1 MDLVGASASDAQ
13 LVAAARSGDSGAFG
27 RLVAPYVHELH
38 THCYR
43 MLGSVHDADDA
54 VQETLTRAWRAL
66 DRFEERG
73 ALRAWLYRIA
83 TNRCLTAIERRSRRE
98 LPTDLQSGN
107 APIAERAWL
116 EPYPDSRLEWMREL
130 APETRAVARES
141 VELAFV
147 AALQHLSG
155 RLRAVLL
162 LREVLGFSARE
173 VATLLQTTVAGVN
186 SALQRSRA
194 AMTDRIADAPQR
206 ATLTAA
212 GEESVRALARR
223 YTAAWEAG
231 DVPAIVAMLT
241 ADATYA
247 MPPLPTWYRGPDSIR
262 AFLTGAA
269 MTHRWRFLATGANSQ
284 LAFGTYRWDAE
295 HGAWLSGGLDVLS
308 LRGNRIA
315 GVVSFLTADLTTFGL
330 PRRLP
335 T

>member
-1 MDLVGASASDAQ
+1 VDPSSDAR
-13 LVAAARSGDSGAFG
+13 LVAAARTGDSAAFS

-83 TNRCLTAIERRSRRE
+83 TNRCLTAIERRNRRE
-98 LPTDLQSGN
+98 LPTDLQSAN
-107 APIAERAWL
+107 APVAERGWL

-173 VATLLQTTVAGVN
+173 VAGLLETTVAGVN
-186 SALQRSRA
+186 SSLQRSRA
-194 AMTDRIADAPQR
+194 AMAARGADAPER
-206 ATLTAA
+206 ATPAA
-212 GEESVRALARR
+212 EGDESVRALARR

-247 MPPLPTWYRGPDSIR
+247 MPPLPTWYRGQDGIR
-262 AFLTGAA
+262 AFLTEAA
-269 MTHRWRFLATGANSQ
+269 MTDRWRFLPAGANGQ
-284 LAFGTYRWDAE
+284 PAFGTYRWDATQD
-295 HGAWLSGGLDVLS
+295 AWLPGGLDVLT
-308 LRGNRIA
+308 LRGDRIA
-315 GVVSFLTADLTTFGL
+315 AVVSFLTADLTTFGL
-330 PRRLP
+330 PERLP
-335 T
+335 A

>member
-1 MDLVGASASDAQ
+1 MPTTST
-13 LVAAARSGDSGAFG
+13 GDSAAFD
-27 RLVAPYVHELH
+27 RLVAPHVRELH

-83 TNRCLTAIERRSRRE
+83 TNRCLTAIERRNRRE
-98 LPTDLQSGN
+98 LPTDLQSGDT
-107 APIAERAWL
+107 PVGERSWL

-130 APETRAVARES
+130 SPEARAVARES

-173 VATLLQTTVAGVN
+173 VAELLETTVAGVN

-194 AMTDRIADAPQR
+194 AMAARVPEEPNR
-206 ATLTAA
+206 RMPTA
-212 GEESVRALARR
+212 GDGTVRALARR

-247 MPPLPTWYRGPDSIR
+247 MPPLTTWYRGPDDIR

-269 MTHRWRFLATGANSQ
+269 MTHRWRFLPAGANGQ
-284 LAFGTYRWDAE
+284 LAFGTYRWDAAAD
-295 HGAWLSGGLDVLS
+295 AWLSGGLDVLTV
-308 LRGNRIA
+308 RGDRVA
-315 GVVSFLTADLTTFGL
+315 GVVSFLTADLTAFGL
-330 PRRLP
+330 PERLP
-335 T
+335 A